1 MSLLILTLGCHLQH
15 QKSCLT
21 LMTVHLKLVKP
32 IASKYLSGDIRPG
45 HGDAVL
51 NVEAIDQPDNSWD
64 VVIVSHVLE
73 HVDDKLAVSE
83 IYRVLRGNG
92 KLIVM
97 SPIIEGWNETY
108 ENPSITEPRDRLLHF
123 GQADHVRYYGRDF
136 RGRLESA
143 GFNVDEFCG
152 SGEECARFGLLR
164 GEKIFVGTKQC
175 A

>member
-1 MSLLILTLGCHLQH
+1 VAER
-15 QKSCLT
+15 QKLFAGKAV
-21 LMTVHLKLVKP
+21 LHFAPEPIMQELVKP

-73 HVDDKLAVSE
+73 HVD
-83 IYRVLRGNG
+83 G